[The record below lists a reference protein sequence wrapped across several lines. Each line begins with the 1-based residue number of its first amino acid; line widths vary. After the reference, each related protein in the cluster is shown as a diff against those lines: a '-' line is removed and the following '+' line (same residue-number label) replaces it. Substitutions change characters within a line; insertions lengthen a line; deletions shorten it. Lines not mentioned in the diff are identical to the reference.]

1 MRIFPI
7 STLMAAMVFVSST
20 AWAGGTAARER
31 AARKACL
38 MGDFAKGVEILSD
51 LFLDTGDLNEIFN
64 QGRCL
69 EQNSRYADAIARF
82 REYLVKGAKLTSE
95 DRADAE
101 RHITVCESY
110 IRKAEAE
117 KIAAAP
123 AAPTSAAPP
132 IASAHAEAP
141 PAVTTAPAAQV
152 TTAASD
158 GVRAGDGL
166 RTGGVI
172 TASVGAAALV
182 AGIVLNLKVNSMTS
196 DLEKPYAYNRS
207 TDSTRETYKTM
218 TWMAYGV
225 GGAAVAA
232 GAVLYAIGWS
242 KGNASSTSSG
252 EATVSLAPSL
262 VSGVAGIA
270 MTGAF

>member
-1 MRIFPI
+1 MRMRIFQI
-7 STLMAAMVFVSST
+7 SILLAAMACASAP
-20 AWAGGTAARER
+20 AWAGGVAARER

-51 LFLDTGDLNEIFN
+51 LFLDSGDLNEIFN

-69 EQNSRYADAIARF
+69 ELNSRHVDAIARF
-82 REYLVKGAKLTSE
+82 REYLVKGTALTSE
-95 DRADAE
+95 ARADAE
-101 RHITVCESY
+101 RHIAICESY

-117 KIAAAP
+117 KTAAAP
-123 AAPTSAAPP
+123 AAPSPASPP
-132 IASAHAEAP
+132 IASAYPEVP
-141 PAVTTAPAAQV
+141 PAVTPATVAV
-152 TTAASD
+152 TTAAPD
-158 GVRAGDGL
+158 VNRAGGGL

-182 AGIVLNLKVNSMTS
+182 AGVVLNLKVNSMTS
-196 DLEKPYAYNRS
+196 DLEKPNAYNRS
-207 TDSTRETYKTM
+207 TNSTRETYKTM
-218 TWMAYGV
+218 TWIAYGV

-242 KGNASSTSSG
+242 KEGASSSG

-262 VSGVAGIA
+262 VPGFAGLA
-270 MTGAF
+270 MTGVF